1 MTDAQR
7 RASAKYKQN
16 RTRSI
21 RLEFNI
27 DTDSDIL
34 AKLDSVENRQG
45 YIKRLIRDEI
55 AAKIDTNTDKAI

>member
-1 MTDAQR
+1 MTEAQR
-7 RASAKYKQN
+7 RAAAKYKQN

-55 AAKIDTNTDKAI
+55 AAKIDTKADKSI

>member
-34 AKLDSVENRQG
+34 AKLDAMENRQG
-45 YIKRLIRDEI
+45 YIKRLIRSD
-55 AAKIDTNTDKAI
+55 IDTRIDTDAEKAI